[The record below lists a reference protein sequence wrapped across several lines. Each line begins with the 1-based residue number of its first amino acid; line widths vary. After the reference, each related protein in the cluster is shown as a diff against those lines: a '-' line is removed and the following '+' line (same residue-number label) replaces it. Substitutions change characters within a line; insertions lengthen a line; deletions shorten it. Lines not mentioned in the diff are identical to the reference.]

1 MKVHQRH
8 EEKRFV
14 RRLRLI
20 RMVFRLTRLVRGKP
34 ITKLIDWLCY
44 FAADKTD
51 RLQIVA
57 PYHRNLLMHLDV
69 QSWVE
74 RKILCTGYY
83 EGWVSDFL
91 SRSLKPGH
99 VALDIGANIGC
110 HTLVMANAVGNQGRV
125 IAFEPNPRI
134 LTRLRSNVQLN
145 RFEHVELLPVA
156 LSDNQARSSIYIPA
170 ELDHNQGLASMHRAN
185 LGGVCE
191 EVFVDVERLDDVV
204 RERKLERIDLIK
216 MDVEG
221 HEWRVLLGAR
231 KTLER
236 FNPVLVFEFS
246 QRQWKNAGFRPE
258 QVEEFLADLGYDLF
272 VIRKEYTMSIR
283 YGVAE
288 HGDLLALPR

>member
-1 MKVHQRH
+1 MKVNQRQ

-20 RMVFRLTRLVRGKP
+20 RMVFRLARLVRGKP
-34 ITKLIDWLCY
+34 ITRLIDWLCY
-44 FAADKTD
+44 FSKDKAD

-57 PYHRNLLMHLDV
+57 PYHGDLLMHLDV

-74 RKILCTGYY
+74 RKILCKGYY
-83 EGWVSDFL
+83 EAWVANFL

-110 HTLVMANAVGNQGRV
+110 HTLVMASAVGNQGRV
-125 IAFEPNPRI
+125 LAFEPNPRI
-134 LTRLRSNVQLN
+134 LARLRSNVRLN
-145 RFEHVELLPVA
+145 RFDHVELLPVA
-156 LSDNQARSSIYIPA
+156 LSDNQGRSSIFIPA

-185 LGGVCE
+185 LGGGCE
-191 EVFVDVERLDDVV
+191 EVSVDVELLDDVV
-204 RERKLERIDLIK
+204 SGKKLERVDLIK

-221 HEWRVLLGAR
+221 HEWHVLLGAK

-236 FNPVLVFEFS
+236 FKPVLVFEFS
-246 QRQWKNAGFRPE
+246 QRQWKNAGFSPE
-258 QVEEFLADLGYDLF
+258 QVEEFLTDLGYDLF
-272 VIRKEYTMSIR
+272 VMREDYIMSIR
-283 YGVAE
+283 HGVAE